1 MFSRKNV
8 DAYNHDEQ
16 PCLLGPLKSPNKITS
31 VVFVVEVDEKN
42 ISRLCLRVV
51 YLESAQILVFPVD
64 AFVLVVVVIEVFFSP
79 DNDDEQAGRVIPV
92 TLGSGHFAS
101 GAQRTLQSHH
111 SMS

>member
-51 YLESAQILVFPVD
+51 YLESAKMFPD
-64 AFVLVVVVIEVFFSP
+64 NIFVLLVAVIDVFVLS
-79 DNDDEQAGRVIPV
+79 R
-92 TLGSGHFAS
+92 
-101 GAQRTLQSHH
+101 
-111 SMS
+111 

>member
-42 ISRLCLRVV
+42 ISRLCLCVV
-51 YLESAQILVFPVD
+51 YLESAKMFPD
-64 AFVLVVVVIEVFFSP
+64 NIFVLVVAVIEVFVLS
-79 DNDDEQAGRVIPV
+79 R
-92 TLGSGHFAS
+92 
-101 GAQRTLQSHH
+101 
-111 SMS
+111 

>member
-1 MFSRKNV
+1 MPVQSQRSLDIVLSEKCFSLFSQKNG
-8 DAYNHDEQ
+8 DAYYDDEQ

-64 AFVLVVVVIEVFFSP
+64 AFVLFVAVIDVFVLS
-79 DNDDEQAGRVIPV
+79 R
-92 TLGSGHFAS
+92 
-101 GAQRTLQSHH
+101 
-111 SMS
+111 

>member
-51 YLESAQILVFPVD
+51 YLESAQMFPD
-64 AFVLVVVVIEVFFSP
+64 NIFVLVVAVIEVFVLS
-79 DNDDEQAGRVIPV
+79 
-92 TLGSGHFAS
+92 S
-101 GAQRTLQSHH
+101 
-111 SMS
+111 

>member
-1 MFSRKNV
+1 MPVQSLHSLDIVLSEKCCSLFSRKNV

-16 PCLLGPLKSPNKITS
+16 PCLVGPLKSPNKITS

-64 AFVLVVVVIEVFFSP
+64 AFVFVVECYCHCRLTNHDQLP
-79 DNDDEQAGRVIPV
+79 
-92 TLGSGHFAS
+92 
-101 GAQRTLQSHH
+101 
-111 SMS
+111 